1 MRRLFTFA
9 TVLMV
14 GTAMMAQN
22 KIPFKGNVQ
31 THQIAKEIT
40 ERAASST
47 QKTGPNMGGT
57 DMSTA
62 SVTKLLSLPNAYGY
76 AIQRNQHQLTA
87 YPSLRSVAFCNRQSP
102 TVYGGGASG
111 DLRYTISTD
120 NGVTWSNTTSVGG
133 IINTAASTSGPARY
147 PASILFANGGENV
160 SNLKLHVV
168 APTLDPTTGSGWTNQ
183 LHCTVQDPTTAGAYA
198 SQEDYNFSA
207 TGLFSVGGNITER
220 VHKSGE
226 FWAVADNVNTGDES
240 MYIMKGSYDA
250 TAMKMNWVIVDTL
263 TADWNIAVD
272 AAVHHTSAAIAFS
285 PDGTKGYVAA
295 LGDVTGGR
303 DSAYFPVIWSFNG
316 TDFDPAVEVDIN
328 INPALGAY
336 VQQWVDTANNPI
348 SPTGKVTCGFNY
360 DLTVDSKGHP
370 HFMTIVGPAA
380 VDGTAYSI
388 SSGFG
393 MREMDIHIM
402 DDGNWYATPISI
414 QNAFRATMG
423 TAPDDFGEDP
433 QPMTARTV
441 DGNYLF
447 FTWTDT
453 DTTGATTTDNTSPDI
468 WGRMYDV
475 NAGIFTDSVNWTLND
490 PNWHTKAH
498 AAKTSEYV
506 FESTTTSACGKSFEV
521 PTTIINYTDPTNVL
535 TTCEI
540 YYFTDITYKC
550 EDATSP
556 ADNIVLAPAVS
567 IQPALGMSD
576 MKVYPNP
583 TRSILNVEMKLAKQ
597 ENVTISLINVNGQ
610 TVMSKVIENTSALS
624 ERFNVANLASG
635 LYFLQVTNSK
645 GTQAQKV
652 VID

>member
-47 QKTGPNMGGT
+47 QKTGPNTGST

-87 YPSLRSVAFCNRQSP
+87 YPSLRAVAFANRQDP
-102 TVYGGGASG
+102 NTYGGGGSG
-111 DLRYTISTD
+111 DIRYTVSTD
-120 NGVTWSNTTSVGG
+120 NGDTWSNTSSVGG
-133 IINTAASTSGPARY
+133 IINTGAATSGPARY
-147 PASILFANGGENV
+147 PANILFTNGGETT
-160 SNLKLHVV
+160 SNLKLHVM
-168 APTLDPTTGSGWTNQ
+168 APALDPAAGTGWNSQ
-183 LHCTVQDPTTAGAYA
+183 LHCTVQDVASTGAYP
-198 SQEDYNFSA
+198 SQEDYNFTA
-207 TGLFSVGGNITER
+207 TGLFSAGGNITER
-220 VHKSGE
+220 GHKSGE
-226 FWAVADNVNTGDES
+226 FWMVCDNVNTGDDN

-250 TAMKMNWVIVDTL
+250 TSMKMNWVIVDTL
-263 TADWNIAVD
+263 TADWNTAVD
-272 AAVHHTSAAIAFS
+272 GATHHTAGAIAFS

-303 DSAYFPVIWSFNG
+303 DSAYYPVFWSFNG
-316 TDFDPAVEVDIN
+316 TDFDPAVEVNID

-336 VQQWVDTANNPI
+336 VQQWVDSANNPI
-348 SPTGKVTCGFNY
+348 SPTGKVTCSFNY

-370 HFMTIVGPAA
+370 HFMTIIGPAA

-402 DDGNWYATPISI
+402 DDGNWYATAVGI
-414 QNAFRATMG
+414 QNAFRETLG
-423 TAPDDFGEDP
+423 TAPDDLAEDP

-447 FTWTDT
+447 FTWTDS
-453 DTTGATTTDNTSPDI
+453 DTTIGTTNNSAPDI

-475 NAGIFTDSVNWTLND
+475 NSGLFTDSVNWTLND

-498 AAKTSEYV
+498 CAKTSEYV
-506 FESTTTSACGKSFEV
+506 FEGASTSACGKSFEV
-521 PTTIINYTDPTNVL
+521 PTVIINYTSPTNVL
-535 TTCEI
+535 TTCEV
-540 YYFTDITYKC
+540 YYFTDISYKC

-556 ADNIVLAPAVS
+556 ADNIILAPAVS

-610 TVMSKVIENTSALS
+610 TVMSKVVENASAVS
-624 ERFNVANLASG
+624 ERLNVANLASG